1 MARTSS
7 PTALSLCYNRLMN
20 AELFLSQTFAT
31 AVRFKDH
38 SGTSAPRPVLVV
50 SVENNLLTVL
60 IQGLF
65 AVESYVW
72 TPEQLMAKAWP
83 DLEMSYFAAAAG
95 IASAVKMWLPCS
107 RENMPLVE
115 LAVSIGSEMTT
126 KPKAAKPTE
135 GFPAVYTDYSRRTC
149 IVIARKGK
157 RVSCVQMAEGAPF
170 ELADIDD
177 SVFDRRYT
185 KRLDDYPVARA
196 AKLYV
201 SFAVVLGGSA
211 EALEELGRITPIS
224 NKELEMAAAKKAA
237 SAAEKPA
244 PAAKKSVKAVATPA
258 PAAKKAAA
266 KSAPVKAEKPAKAE
280 KDSAPRETAAAMFQ
294 ELLALGKHTD
304 AVIFEKVQAKF
315 GLDDKKRSYVGW
327 YRNYMRKQ
335 GLEVADPI

>member
-1 MARTSS
+1 
-7 PTALSLCYNRLMN
+7 
-20 AELFLSQTFAT
+20 
-31 AVRFKDH
+31 
-38 SGTSAPRPVLVV
+38 
-50 SVENNLLTVL
+50 
-60 IQGLF
+60 
-65 AVESYVW
+65 
-72 TPEQLMAKAWP
+72 
-83 DLEMSYFAAAAG
+83 
-95 IASAVKMWLPCS
+95 
-107 RENMPLVE
+107 
-115 LAVSIGSEMTT
+115 MTT
-126 KPKAAKPTE
+126 KSKAEKPTE

-149 IVIARKGK
+149 IVIAKKGK
-157 RVSCVQMAEGAPF
+157 RVSCIQMAEGAPF

-185 KRLDDYPVARA
+185 KRLDDYPVDRA

-201 SFAVVLGGSA
+201 SFAVVLGGST

-244 PAAKKSVKAVATPA
+244 PAAKKSVKGADPA
-258 PAAKKAAA
+258 PAAKKVAA
-266 KSAPVKAEKPAKAE
+266 KTAPIKDEKPAKAK

-335 GLEVADPI
+335 GVEVADPI

>member
-1 MARTSS
+1 
-7 PTALSLCYNRLMN
+7 MN

-38 SGTSAPRPVLVV
+38 SGTSAPRAVLVV
-50 SVENNLLTVL
+50 SVENSLLTVL

-72 TPEQLMAKAWP
+72 TPEQLLAKAWP
-83 DLEMSYFAAAAG
+83 NLEQSYFAAAAG

-107 RENMPLVE
+107 RENVPLVE
-115 LAVSIGSEMTT
+115 LAVSRGSKMTT
-126 KPKAAKPTE
+126 KSKAEKPTD

-224 NKELEMAAAKKAA
+224 NKELEMATAKKAA

-244 PAAKKSVKAVATPA
+244 PAAKKSVKGATPA
-258 PAAKKAAA
+258 PTEKKAAA
-266 KSAPVKAEKPAKAE
+266 KTAPIKAE

-304 AVIFEKVQAKF
+304 TVIFEKVQAKF

>member
-1 MARTSS
+1 
-7 PTALSLCYNRLMN
+7 MN

-38 SGTSAPRPVLVV
+38 SGTSAPRAVLVV

-72 TPEQLMAKAWP
+72 TPEQLLAKAWP
-83 DLEMSYFAAAAG
+83 NLEQSYFAAAAG

-107 RENMPLVE
+107 RENVPLVE
-115 LAVSIGSEMTT
+115 LAVSRGSKMTT
-126 KPKAAKPTE
+126 KPKASGPVE

-149 IVIARKGK
+149 IAIAKKGK
-157 RVSCVQMAEGAPF
+157 RVSCIQMAEGAPF
-170 ELADIDD
+170 ELSDIDE

-196 AKLYV
+196 SKLYV
-201 SFAVVLGGSA
+201 SFAVVLGGST

-244 PAAKKSVKAVATPA
+244 PAAKKSAKAVESA
-258 PAAKKAAA
+258 PAKKVAA
-266 KSAPVKAEKPAKAE
+266 KSAPTKAAAPVKSEKE
-280 KDSAPRETAAAMFQ
+280 SAPRETAASMFQ
-294 ELLALGKHTD
+294 ELLAMGKHTD
-304 AVIFEKVQAKF
+304 AVIFEKVKAKF

-335 GLEVADPI
+335 GVEVADPI